1 MVLGVCTPRSDP
13 GKAMFEK
20 RERAAVVEDRG
31 TSSQREQE
39 TSCRLLIR
47 MHPFRKAVSSC
58 PPHISS
64 PTLLHYILWLTSVWD
79 SSQTKAQLNCRYFS
93 IPTPIIQNLLGLQK
107 KKKRTPWAP
116 NSCSPWQ
123 RGTQPR
129 VYKYFEIES
138 MKAMVLFLILNFFT

>member
-1 MVLGVCTPRSDP
+1 MCTPRSDP

-64 PTLLHYILWLTSVWD
+64 PTLLHYIPWLTSVWD

-107 KKKRTPWAP
+107 KKKKKELLGLQTHAVLD
-116 NSCSPWQ
+116 
-123 RGTQPR
+123 RGEHNPECTNILR
-129 VYKYFEIES
+129 L
-138 MKAMVLFLILNFFT
+138 KA